1 MSPVMSSVRISV
13 TGRTSRVASRVTR
26 HPARWF
32 VGGLLLAAALSGCVT
47 MPDSG
52 TVQTVPEPGNSNVDD
67 QFQYN
72 PPSPQ
77 LGETPTETVDHW
89 FEAMTAKPVSTV
101 VARQFLTRA
110 AAASWSPE
118 DGILTYDTSTTP
130 EGYSDVR
137 VKLFGVNRLDDRGQW
152 LGAPSPDDVTLTF
165 PMEPEG
171 GQWRITRAPD
181 VLIVD
186 EAWFET
192 TYRSA
197 NLYFFDSGA
206 HMLVPEPVF
215 LPRGEQLASSLL
227 HGLLQGPIHANLE
240 RSFLPTGASL
250 DLAVTVNS
258 EGVAQVP
265 LRGLGSLPAETI
277 QLMADQLAWTL
288 RQDPEITSI
297 QILTDGEPLV
307 LPGGAT
313 EFGVDYGT
321 SYDPAGIYAEGQIF
335 GLKQGRMV
343 RVEDGIEQWITG
355 PFGTR
360 AYGLRDIS
368 VSLDAGVVAGVKDDG
383 RSVIVSSVFGS
394 DGGSYSSPRTVLS
407 DGVDVLHPAW
417 DSAGRLWL
425 VDRRRGGAVV
435 SVVING
441 VLRSVDVPGVT
452 SENVTDFLVSRDGTR
467 LIAALDRPG
476 SDQIRVSRLV
486 GDGRLRGTHA
496 TTIVDGRDSGS
507 ALRIRDLGWRTPTGI
522 FFVNA
527 ISAGGSQS
535 ELRSASVD
543 GSPATFDPEAPY
555 APPGDL
561 YAVLSSPRPGEPI
574 YRESAEGSYT
584 PLLATTAGLPSG
596 LSALHYVG

>member
-1 MSPVMSSVRISV
+1 MSSVRQ
-13 TGRTSRVASRVTR
+13 GATSRATR
-26 HPARWF
+26 HRSGWL

-52 TVQTVPEPGNSNVDD
+52 TVQTVGEPGNSNVDD

-110 AAASWSPE
+110 AAASWRPE

-130 EGYSDVR
+130 EGYSNVR
-137 VKLFGVNRLDDRGQW
+137 VKLFGVNRLDDRGTW
-152 LGAPSPDDVTLTF
+152 LGAPDPDDVTMTF

-171 GQWRITRAPD
+171 GQWRISRGPD
-181 VLIVD
+181 ALIVD

-197 NLYFFDSGA
+197 NLYFFDSSA
-206 HMLVPEPVF
+206 DMLIPEPVF
-215 LPRGEQLASSLL
+215 LPRGDQLATSLL
-227 HGLLQGPIHANLE
+227 HGLLLGPIHADLE

-250 DLAVTVNS
+250 DLAVTVTS

-288 RQDPEITSI
+288 RQDPQITSI

-313 EFGVDYGT
+313 EFGVDYGS
-321 SYDPAGIYAEGQIF
+321 SYDPAGIYAEGELF

-343 RVEDGIEQWITG
+343 RVDDGLVQWITG

-360 AYGLRDIS
+360 PYGLRDVS
-368 VSLDAGVVAGVKDDG
+368 VSLDATLAAGVKGNG
-383 RSVIVSSVFGS
+383 RSVVVSSVFGT
-394 DGGSYSSPRTVLS
+394 DNGLYSSPRTVLR

-425 VDRRRGGAVV
+425 VDRRRRGAVV

-441 VLRSVDVPGVT
+441 VLRSVDVPGV
-452 SENVTDFLVSRDGTR
+452 SGENVTDFLVSRDGTR

-476 SDQIRVSRLV
+476 SDRIVVSRLLD
-486 GDGRLRGTHA
+486 DGRLRGTRA
-496 TTIVDGRDSGS
+496 TTIVDGSGSGS
-507 ALRIRDLGWRTPTGI
+507 ALRIRDIGWRTPTGI

-527 ISAGGSQS
+527 INGSGSQS

-543 GSPATFDPEAPY
+543 GSPATFDPDAVY

-561 YAVLSSPRPGEPI
+561 DAVVSSPRPSEPI
-574 YRESAEGSYT
+574 YRESTAGSYT
-584 PLLATTAGLPSG
+584 PLLATSAGLPSG
-596 LSALHYVG
+596 VLALHYVG